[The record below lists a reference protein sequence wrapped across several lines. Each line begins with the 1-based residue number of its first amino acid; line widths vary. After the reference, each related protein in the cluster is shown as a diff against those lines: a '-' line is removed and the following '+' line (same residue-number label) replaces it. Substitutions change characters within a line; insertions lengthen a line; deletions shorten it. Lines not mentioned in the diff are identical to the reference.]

1 MIRTYTTTRDIVGP
15 LLLVEKVVDVKYNE
29 LVELEYPDGTRTL
42 GNVLEIDRDVALVQA
57 FGGTRGSNPSETKVK
72 FLGRSLE
79 LGVSRDMLGRV
90 FDGLGRPRVY
100 GPEIIPDKRVSI
112 YGEPINPTAR
122 DFPDDFIQTGVSAID
137 GLNPL
142 VRGQKLPIFSGSGL
156 PHNQLAAQIARRP
169 GYACPSCHAAPP
181 LGPALKFSRAYRS
194 AVV

>member
-90 FDGLGRPRVY
+90 FDGLGRPRDG
-100 GPEIIPDKRVSI
+100 GP
-112 YGEPINPTAR
+112 
-122 DFPDDFIQTGVSAID
+122 
-137 GLNPL
+137 
-142 VRGQKLPIFSGSGL
+142 
-156 PHNQLAAQIARRP
+156 
-169 GYACPSCHAAPP
+169 
-181 LGPALKFSRAYRS
+181 
-194 AVV
+194 